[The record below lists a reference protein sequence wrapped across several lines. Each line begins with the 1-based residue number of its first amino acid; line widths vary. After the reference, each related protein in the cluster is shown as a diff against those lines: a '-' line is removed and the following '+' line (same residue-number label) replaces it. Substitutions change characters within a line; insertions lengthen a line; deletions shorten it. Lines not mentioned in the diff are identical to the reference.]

1 MDFFDMAIQGI
12 ILVVV
17 LYLIISNRNNANKAT
32 DLTKT
37 IVDEAERGRRESAES
52 ASVQRQELL
61 QAAKTNSDSL
71 LRQLNENTAAQLNQL
86 QGFVTQLQNFS
97 VSNDH
102 KFEIVRATLAEQLE
116 KIRSENSLKLE
127 EMNKTVNE
135 KLHIALETR
144 LKESFSVVGERLDAV
159 HKGLGEMQ
167 KLAADVGGLQR
178 VLSNVKTRGIL
189 GETQLGAMLEQI
201 LAKSQYVE
209 QANIGVGRET
219 VDFAVKL
226 PAKTEESGFIYLPID
241 AKFPVE
247 DYQRL
252 LDAQQNADA
261 AAVEQSRKALAA
273 RLKLEAK
280 NIQQKYINPPQTTDF
295 AIMYLPSEGLYVEA
309 LNLPELQLQLQ
320 RDYHVTIAGPSSL
333 YAFLSSLQMGFRTL
347 AIESK
352 SSEIWKLLGA
362 VKTEFGKFEKSLSEV
377 EKKIQ
382 EAGNKINELGVRSR
396 AVVRQVKTV
405 DALDETESVK
415 LLELDSD

>member
-1 MDFFDMAIQGI
+1 MELLNSAVL
-12 ILVVV
+12 ILTLLAV
-17 LYLIISNRNNANKAT
+17 LYIGFRSKGAEKGVEHLEKRIA
-32 DLTKT
+32 
-37 IVDEAERGRRESAES
+37 DEAERTRRENG
-52 ASVQRQELL
+52 V
-61 QAAKTNSDSL
+61 
-71 LRQLNENTAAQLNQL
+71 NTLSQLNQL
-86 QGFVTQLQNFS
+86 QGFATQLQIFS
-97 VSNDH
+97 QNNDS
-102 KFEIVRATLAEQLE
+102 KFETVRRTLTEQLKE
-116 KIRSENSLKLE
+116 LRAENSQKLD

-135 KLHIALETR
+135 KLHSVLETR

-189 GETQLGAMLEQI
+189 GETQLAAMLEQV
-201 LAKSQYVE
+201 LAKSQYLE
-209 QANIGVGRET
+209 QANIGAGREA

-226 PAKTEESGFIYLPID
+226 PAKDQDGAVVLLPID
-241 AKFPVE
+241 AKFPIE

-252 LDAQQNADA
+252 LDAQQNIDVPAI
-261 AAVEQSRKALAA
+261 ELSRKALTT

-280 NIQQKYINPPQTTDF
+280 SIQQKYINPPQTTDF

-309 LNLPELQLQLQ
+309 LNTPDLQRQLQH
-320 RDYHVTIAGPSSL
+320 DYHVTISGPSAL

-352 SSEIWKLLGA
+352 SSEIWKMLGA
-362 VKTEFGKFEKSLSEV
+362 VKTEFGNYEKILLEV

-382 EAGNKINELGVRSR
+382 EAGNKVAALGTRSR
-396 AVVRQVKTV
+396 AVIKQMKSVEAM
-405 DALDETESVK
+405 DAGASNK

>member
-1 MDFFDMAIQGI
+1 MEMLNI
-12 ILVVV
+12 VVSALTLLAV
-17 LYLIISNRNNANKAT
+17 LCVVFRSKGNEKNT
-32 DLTKT
+32 DHLAKM
-37 IVDEAERGRRESAES
+37 IADEAERTRRENGVTTLS
-52 ASVQRQELL
+52 
-61 QAAKTNSDSL
+61 
-71 LRQLNENTAAQLNQL
+71 QLNQL
-86 QGFVTQLQNFS
+86 QSFATQLQNFS
-97 VSNDH
+97 LNNDT
-102 KFEIVRATLAEQLE
+102 KFEIVRTTLAEQLE
-116 KIRSENSLKLE
+116 KIRVENSQKLD

-135 KLHIALETR
+135 KLHTALETR

-189 GETQLGAMLEQI
+189 GETQLSAMLEQV

-226 PAKTEESGFIYLPID
+226 PAKAEEGQFIFLPID
-241 AKFPVE
+241 AKFPIE

-252 LDAQQNADA
+252 LDAQQNVDVPAI
-261 AAVEQSRKALAA
+261 ELSRKALTN

-280 NIQQKYINPPQTTDF
+280 SIQQKYINPPQTTDF

-309 LNLPELQLQLQ
+309 LNTPELQQQLQ
-320 RDYHVTIAGPSSL
+320 HDYHVTISGPSAL

-352 SSEIWKLLGA
+352 SSEIWKMLGA
-362 VKTEFGKFEKSLSEV
+362 VKTEFGKYEKALEEV

-382 EAGNKINELGVRSR
+382 EAGNKVMALGTRSR
-396 AVVRQVKTV
+396 AVIKQMKTV
-405 DALDETESVK
+405 EALDETASDE